1 MNDNK
6 LTDKIKEVVQD
17 SKDWVN
23 LQVEYAKLTAAEKI
37 TILGGAVALVTICL
51 LISVVILFVLTQCL
65 VDAFELIMSPVLACL
80 SVSGI
85 LLLLML
91 VFIVFKKPLIM
102 NPIAKF
108 LTKLFLS

>member
-1 MNDNK
+1 
-6 LTDKIKEVVQD
+6 
-17 SKDWVN
+17 
-23 LQVEYAKLTAAEKI
+23 
-37 TILGGAVALVTICL
+37 
-51 LISVVILFVLTQCL
+51 
-65 VDAFELIMSPVLACL
+65 MSPVLACL